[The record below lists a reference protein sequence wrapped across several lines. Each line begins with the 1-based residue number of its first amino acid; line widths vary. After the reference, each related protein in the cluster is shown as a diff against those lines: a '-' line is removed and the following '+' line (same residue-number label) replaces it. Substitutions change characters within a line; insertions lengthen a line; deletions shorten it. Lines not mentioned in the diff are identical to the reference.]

1 MTFEEYWRE
10 WWGDSWKDGAP
21 VSEWSSGSIEQSR
34 IACEEAWEAR
44 VPEGYV
50 LVPVEPTTAMEEA
63 FLDIYERRGWFMRG
77 YKNMIKAA
85 QEKSNV

>member
-34 IACEEAWEAR
+34 IACEDAWESGIQEGIDR
-44 VPEGYV
+44 MYKLYDICPECGV
-50 LVPVEPTTAMEEA
+50 AGGQHKM
-63 FLDIYERRGWFMRG
+63 DCGRGR
-77 YKNMIKAA
+77 
-85 QEKSNV
+85 